1 MQKPKAKKVVKKEI
15 KDILSVLETNLS
27 QSADLDEVLSFTDY
41 LEKVRQNPWIT
52 RNTQQLIHDMIQ
64 RSGCEYKFIYG
75 SPLKQKWNFF
85 IDPKQVGN
93 NIVFGQSKAKE
104 NLIEKFSNSSK
115 GLEASKRLWILLGP
129 PGSAKSRSMEG
140 IKHALKAYSKSDE
153 GMTFTVLLPTVDE
166 RLKDKAE
173 FTEDGIY
180 YIQAPCF
187 EKPLQIIPDEQ
198 RKAFFGAIN
207 DASNKE
213 AIAEFCEQYPHYDGE
228 FLVNETGKVSPYVT
242 ELLKGFMKDKG
253 ISFTEMLQ
261 YVKVKRMVYDAATK
275 TGIGSYTPRD
285 EKSQEAGSLVGNIDY
300 SLLPRFGSES
310 HPLTH
315 DYKGELCAGA
325 NGFVEIH
332 EILKLSDKFLY
343 ELLFATQDR
352 FFKPEGQPPVPF
364 NGLIIGHTNYHEYNQ
379 FQNNE
384 SFEALRSRTNFIEM
398 PLSINFLE
406 EEKIYDLTYS
416 NDTRKWNKNKKHIS
430 HVAPYTFQLMAL
442 TAVMTRIY
450 ESKQGHGTDLLQ
462 KALIHAGRADS
473 GLDSNMAKM
482 ILEEFEFHTPSE
494 GTFGLDPRF
503 FQNVFEKT
511 EHNQLLEYNANMREL
526 AKSEMDES
534 LFSSLS
540 LQNPCITPMDLY
552 VTLEHM
558 IRDMYKESKLD
569 KYLNKILPAVKR
581 WCYSQITSDVYSA
594 ILKDDTIVESTWKK
608 YTEHVRAYAHNTT
621 VKHEATREDVQPDEK
636 FMGTI
641 EKYLGIP
648 EKDTFRKELTDAISA
663 TGYNALLS
671 DEPSYQDAIKKYV
684 FMNEFQAKENMKLL
698 GWIKAGQSSAHANSK
713 EQVKLNE
720 AVTYL
725 IEEKHYCAKCALQAL
740 TVSANISS
748 IS

>member
-1 MQKPKAKKVVKKEI
+1 MNKKTNTNKEVQ
-15 KDILSVLETNLS
+15 DILNVLKGELNESANLN
-27 QSADLDEVLSFTDY
+27 EVLSFTEY
-41 LEKVRQNPWIT
+41 LEKVKEQPWIT

-64 RSGCEYKFIYG
+64 LSGCEYKFIYG

-85 IDPKQVGN
+85 TDKEKVGD

-104 NLIEKFSNSSK
+104 NLIEKFSNSAK

-129 PGSAKSRSMEG
+129 PGSAKSRSMEA

-153 GMTFTVLLPTVDE
+153 GMNYTVLLPTVDE
-166 RLKDKAE
+166 RLKDKASFSE
-173 FTEDGIY
+173 GGIY
-180 YIQAPCF
+180 YVAAPCF
-187 EKPLQIIPDEQ
+187 EKPLQIIPLDQ
-198 RKAFFGAIN
+198 RKVFFDAIN
-207 DASNKE
+207 KATNKE
-213 AIAEFCEQYPHYDGE
+213 AIQDFCEKYPHYDGE
-228 FLVNETGKVSPYVT
+228 FIVNETGKVSPYVT
-242 ELLKGFMKDKG
+242 EVIRGFMETKKLN
-253 ISFTEMLQ
+253 FVEMLKF
-261 YVKVKRMVYDAATK
+261 VKVKRMVYDNDTK
-275 TGIGSYTPRD
+275 NGIGSYTPRD

-315 DYKGELCAGA
+315 DYKGELCVGA

-352 FFKPEGQPPVPF
+352 FFKPEGQPPIPF

-379 FQNNE
+379 FQSND

-406 EEKIYDLTYS
+406 EEKIYQLTYS
-416 NDTRKWNKNKKHIS
+416 NDTRNWNKDKKHIA
-430 HVAPYTFQLMAL
+430 HVAPYTFQLMGL

-450 ESKQGHGTDLLQ
+450 ESKQGHNIELLQ
-462 KALIHAGRADS
+462 KALIHAGRSDS

-482 ILEEFEFHTPSE
+482 ILEEFEFHSPSE

-503 FQNVFEKT
+503 MQNVFEKT
-511 EHNQLLEYNANMREL
+511 EHNQILEYNANMREL
-526 AKSEMDES
+526 SKSDMGES

-540 LQNPCITPMDLY
+540 LQNPCITTMDLY
-552 VTLEHM
+552 VNLEYM
-558 IRDMYKESKLD
+558 VKTMFKETKLD
-569 KYLNKILPAVKR
+569 KYQNKILPAVKR

-594 ILKDDTIVESTWKK
+594 ILKDDTIIESTWKK

-621 VKHEATREDVQPDEK
+621 VKHEATFEDVQPDEK
-636 FMGTI
+636 FMQTI
-641 EKYLGIP
+641 EKYLGIH

-663 TGYNALLS
+663 TNNATVLET
-671 DEPSYQDAIKKYV
+671 EPSYQDAIKKYV
-684 FMNEFQAKENMKLL
+684 FLNEFQSKENMKLL
-698 GWIKAGQSSAHANSK
+698 GWIKAGQSSASSNNK
-713 EQVKLNE
+713 EQTKLNE
-720 AVTYL
+720 AVQYL
-725 IEEKHYCAKCALQAL
+725 IDEKGYCAKCALQAL
-740 TVSANISS
+740 TISANISS